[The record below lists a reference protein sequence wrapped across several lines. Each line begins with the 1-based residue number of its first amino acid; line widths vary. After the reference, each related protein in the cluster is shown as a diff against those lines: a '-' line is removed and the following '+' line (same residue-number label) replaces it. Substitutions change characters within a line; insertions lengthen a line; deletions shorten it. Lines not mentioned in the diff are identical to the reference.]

1 MPHDTKGL
9 TDNRYVNG
17 SLGKVFFKTAA
28 PIIFM
33 MLVNG
38 SFNLVDAYF
47 LGVFVGA
54 DALVAVTSMFPVFI
68 FLIAMSTLVSSG
80 FSSVM
85 ARLLGAD
92 KISDAK
98 QVFSQAVSLSLLVA
112 MALIIMFL
120 LLGEWLTIAL
130 NNQDIPL
137 ASMSYTYI
145 TIMLLGSPVMFL
157 LTLNSD
163 SLRCEGLIPVM
174 ASASLVA
181 VLLNGVYN
189 YLLIVQCNLG
199 VAGSALGT
207 LLAQISASLLI
218 IIYRAKVNTRLNL
231 PFISLSRSR
240 EHWKAFLVIG
250 APASLTHLGFALSSG
265 AIFYNLQIWSDGNYA
280 DTVGAYGIL
289 TRLMTFI
296 FLPILGLSLAFQT
309 IVGNN
314 LGAEKFQR
322 VNKCIKIALWASLIY
337 SVFWQGVIY
346 FLHHKIGAVFVND
359 IGIIN
364 EVSRIFP
371 TATFALCLLG
381 PLMIVTMYFQAI
393 GDARR
398 AGLLSLAKT
407 YAFLLPLLFIL
418 PLEFSEWGI
427 WYASPV
433 AEVLALLLTLAVLY
447 HRQRCANYRWG
458 LYKIT

>member
-1 MPHDTKGL
+1 MEQIAKSIQENKFL
-9 TDNRYVNG
+9 QG
-17 SLGKVFFKTAA
+17 SLGSVFFKTAA

-85 ARLLGAD
+85 ARLLGAEQPTR
-92 KISDAK
+92 AK
-98 QVFSQAVSLSLLVA
+98 EAFSQAVTLSLLVA
-112 MALIIMFL
+112 GGLIVVFL
-120 LLGEWLTIAL
+120 LLGKQLTVAL
-130 NNQDIPL
+130 NNNDMSL

-145 TIMLLGSPVMFL
+145 TIMMLGAPLMFL
-157 LTLNSD
+157 LTINSD

-181 VLLNGVYN
+181 VLLNGLYN
-189 YLLIVQCNLG
+189 YLLIVEFDFG
-199 VAGSALGT
+199 VAGSAFGT
-207 LLAQISASLLI
+207 LMAQLSALFLI
-218 IIYRAKVNTRLNL
+218 IIYRAKKATKLNL
-231 PFISLSRSR
+231 PFITFSKSRGYWR
-240 EHWKAFLVIG
+240 EFLAIG

-265 AIFYNLQIWSDGNYA
+265 AVFYNLQIWSVGNYA

-314 LGAEKFQR
+314 LGAEKYER
-322 VNKCIKIALWASLIY
+322 VNKSIKIALWASFFY
-337 SVFWQGVIY
+337 SVFWQVMIY
-346 FLHHKIGAVFVND
+346 VFHDKLGALFVND
-359 IGIIN
+359 LGIIN
-364 EVSRIFP
+364 EVNRIFP
-371 TATFALCLLG
+371 TATLALCLLG
-381 PLMIVTMYFQAI
+381 PLMIITMYFQAI
-393 GDARR
+393 GDAKR

-407 YAFLLPLLFIL
+407 YVFLLPLLFML
-418 PLEFSEWGI
+418 PISFSEWGI
-427 WYASPV
+427 WYAGPV
-433 AEVLALLLTLAVLY
+433 AEILALVLTLVVLC
-447 HRQRCANYRWG
+447 HRQRSSGYRLG
-458 LYKIT
+458 LFK